1 MKKKNKKVQEMV
13 LYVAKCRYCSKDI
26 FTDHSF
32 VSFYSKDHAHYQCMK
47 DDYIKQ
53 QQDPRHNQY

>member
-47 DDYIKQ
+47 DDDIKQ
-53 QQDPRHNQY
+53 